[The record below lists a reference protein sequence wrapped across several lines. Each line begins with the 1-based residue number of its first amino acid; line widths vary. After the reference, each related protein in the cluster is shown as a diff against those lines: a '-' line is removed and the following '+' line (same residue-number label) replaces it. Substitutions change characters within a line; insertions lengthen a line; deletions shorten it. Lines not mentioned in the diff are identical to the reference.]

1 MARPKKVVTIDEV
14 IQDAPNMD
22 DLYEVDP
29 EQFLA
34 AAVHGDAIDPE
45 LATLLDD
52 EPEVEEPV
60 VEEEVMKP
68 IKAKRVKNYINN
80 ADLLVQLAISN
91 ANGEMSKELVKM
103 FQTLCDR
110 YGAKAN
116 FGGYSYIDDM
126 KAYAMYMLVR
136 TWKAFKC
143 EKSQNPFAFFTQ
155 CIKHSFIQC
164 LNKERNERDIRDQLL
179 IDAGLNPSYSFGG
192 GDSDSSGGGGEDSY
206 D

>member
-1 MARPKKVVTIDEV
+1 MARTTKSVEV
-14 IQDAPNMD
+14 MEDSPTLD
-22 DLYEVDP
+22 DLYETDP
-29 EQFLA
+29 EKFLA
-34 AAVHGDAIDPE
+34 AATATDVEDDIGE
-45 LATLLDD
+45 LMD
-52 EPEVEEPV
+52 EPAVEEAQA
-60 VEEEVMKP
+60 EEEVVKP
-68 IKAKRVKNYINN
+68 IKAKRTKNYINN
-80 ADLLVQLAISN
+80 ADLLIQLALSN
-91 ANGEMSKELVKM
+91 EQGQMTNELVKM

-116 FGGYSYIDDM
+116 FGGYSYIEDM

-136 TWKAFKC
+136 TWRAFKA

-179 IDAGLNPSYSFGG
+179 IDAGLNPSYSFG
-192 GDSDSSGGGGEDSY
+192 DSDGGGGEDSY